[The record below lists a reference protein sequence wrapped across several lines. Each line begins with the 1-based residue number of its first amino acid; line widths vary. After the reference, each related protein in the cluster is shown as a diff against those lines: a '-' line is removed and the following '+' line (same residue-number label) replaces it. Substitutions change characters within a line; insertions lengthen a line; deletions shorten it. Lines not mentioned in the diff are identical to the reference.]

1 MVQSPGEICF
11 TDTSTL
17 VVTLFWRNDFLPP
30 QYNILFYVEH
40 KWFKFGYGNCDAA
53 LHLHLLSSAKYDTR
67 ANRMLK
73 CDVPF
78 ATTLPNKAVLGGK
91 PKCAGRFRTDSYSLI
106 LDAVKK
112 NIYLE

>member
-1 MVQSPGEICF
+1 
-11 TDTSTL
+11 
-17 VVTLFWRNDFLPP
+17 
-30 QYNILFYVEH
+30 
-40 KWFKFGYGNCDAA
+40 
-53 LHLHLLSSAKYDTR
+53 
-67 ANRMLK
+67 MLK